1 MCHRKHDC
9 TTQSKTDWLIM
20 NPAFRY
26 RLLLSLLLGWGGLSA
41 GGYAQDESDP
51 PSLDFAGELGA
62 DPFGDPEPEVKLSA
76 TFQLIEG
83 TRTGRIHVTAEV
95 REDQHIYSVNQKKG
109 GPTKSTITVVAGQGV
124 EVTGPFQTDSAP
136 KIKSYPEFY
145 PGLRIE
151 EHEGTVTW
159 TAPIELEEGLETD
172 SLLISVEYD
181 GLACTN
187 QEDGA
192 GACIPQ
198 FHTAEAGLDGFFV
211 ASEASSQGVA
221 FDPDKV
227 AVNNDSQ
234 NQSLGLVLLA
244 AFAAGFILNFMPCV
258 LPVVGLK
265 IMTFVEQAGESRQ
278 RIFMLNLWFSLGMLA
293 VFLVLATLARVISL
307 GWGAQFSS
315 LAFNVVLVA
324 VVFVFALS
332 FLGVWE
338 IPIPGF
344 SVSTGMNTEGEG
356 AVGAFAKGM
365 FTTVLA
371 TPCSGPLLFP
381 ALTYSVSQPVLI
393 TYLGFTMVGLGMAFP
408 YLMIGSFPQL
418 ISFLPRPGA
427 WMETFKHIMGFVLL
441 ATVVWL
447 MTIVA
452 TVSLPALV
460 PLVGFL
466 FALWGACWWYGKVP
480 LTAGRRARGMAL
492 LQGGIFSALIGWAM
506 FSEMALG
513 GVMESRF
520 NQLLNNEV
528 MARIEMSQQT
538 ESKTS
543 DSELEWER
551 FSPQRLTEIT
561 AQDKTVFLDFTAD
574 W

>member
-1 MCHRKHDC
+1 
-9 TTQSKTDWLIM
+9 
-20 NPAFRY
+20 
-26 RLLLSLLLGWGGLSA
+26 
-41 GGYAQDESDP
+41 P

-62 DPFGDPEPEVKLSA
+62 DPFGEREPEVKLSA
-76 TFQLIEG
+76 SFELVEG

-95 REDQHIYSVNQKKG
+95 REDQHIYSVDQKKG
-109 GPTKSTITVVAGQGV
+109 GPIKSTITVVAGQGV
-124 EVTGPFQTDSAP
+124 ELTGPFQTDTAP
-136 KIKSYPEFY
+136 KIKFYPEFY
-145 PGLRIE
+145 PDLQIE

-159 TAPIELEEGLETD
+159 TAPIQLEEGLETD

-198 FHTAEAGLDGFFV
+198 FHTAEAGFEGYFV
-211 ASEASSQGVA
+211 ASQASSQGVA

-227 AVNNDSQ
+227 TVKNDSQ
-234 NQSLGLVLLA
+234 NRSLGLVLLA

-293 VFLVLATLARVISL
+293 VFLILATLARVISL

-315 LAFNVVLVA
+315 LAFNIVLVA

-332 FLGVWE
+332 FLGIWE

-393 TYLGFTMVGLGMAFP
+393 TYLGFAMVGLGMAFP
-408 YLMIGSFPQL
+408 YLMIGAFPQL

-466 FALWGACWWYGKVP
+466 FALWAACWWYGKVP
-480 LTAGRRARGMAL
+480 LTAGRAARGMAL
-492 LQGGIFSALIGWAM
+492 LQAGIFSALIGWVM

-528 MARIEMSQQT
+528 MTRIEMSQQT
-538 ESKTS
+538 EPIKS

-561 AQDKTVFLDFTAD
+561 AQQKTVFLDFTAD